1 MDSISVT
8 RLYHIINRTI
18 AEVDKYTGE
27 PINKE
32 MQLFKER
39 YSYHLRHNPAQSL
52 FSERRPLIKEVAQAL
67 DFCEALQAYHLAM
80 DVDAKDQPALSE
92 QDCRLLLEGINIY
105 REYIYQEN
113 MSQLKMIEKCVKRQ
127 HPEYC
132 QAYLLEDYRREAL
145 FVIQRRKHYQKAIK
159 NKQPATKDYENYALY
174 FYEKITGDDKM
185 KRVGICPEKM
195 ELYKLTLEI
204 VDCLP
209 KEKYNR
215 TDKFKLK
222 SRLWNCIAK
231 SLLILDKTNTA
242 AIEEARSETARYARA
257 AENAMAHATNYKVVS
272 AIRRKKQNDEW
283 NYR

>member
-52 FSERRPLIKEVAQAL
+52 FSEECPSISEMIQAMN
-67 DFCEALQAYHLAM
+67 FCDSLQAYHLAT
-80 DVDAKDQPALSE
+80 DVDAKDPSSLSE
-92 QDCRLLLEGINIY
+92 QDCRILLEGIDTYRRHIYPENVFKLDIIENIA
-105 REYIYQEN
+105 
-113 MSQLKMIEKCVKRQ
+113 KRQ
-127 HPEYC
+127 LPEYR
-132 QAYLLEDYRREAL
+132 QAYLLADYKRDVL
-145 FVIQRRKHYQKAIK
+145 FVISRRKHYQKAIK